1 MKFLDRFK
9 RKAPTEPPLPEQKRT
24 QEQKKAA
31 ETPALNKPE
40 GKGPGK
46 FVPAPAPAPKKP
58 TTSENDLRLELGDF
72 LHRIPA
78 HLLLPGPHD
87 LKSEL
92 RFDIGD
98 LSDRI
103 AKGQT
108 TVSLA
113 EIYRRVPVI
122 FRGEILDSDNIEIRF
137 PWQKLA
143 KLVNLAKPIGQQSD
157 AATASPMPALA
168 EKLRS
173 TKKAVR
179 AIKTGE
185 SADEAGQ
192 TLQAATP
199 PVLPGRNPGAKPATW
214 FSKSTIEAAPAAPV
228 EPPVATGNSGD
239 MSATTPG
246 PLTLKLQ
253 TPVPEPVP
261 ASADAKP
268 LEPEAGPNIAED
280 MRFTD
285 LPQETQRRFV
295 TMKGEYERQ
304 IAEIQAQRKIISEAK
319 DRANEEIE
327 SLKKELDR
335 NLNLLAKEQT
345 ASSIGHDLV
354 QHHQREREELLAQI
368 DALKAQIAA
377 SPASSTQDSA
387 DKDEQLASLTS
398 ERDALLQQKAY
409 LSSQLAEMTNRRGA
423 PSGGA
428 TSTQSQR
435 QVDEL
440 QRRIALLESA
450 QKEAAHELQREK
462 EAKGKIEKLL
472 ATADRLQQESAL
484 HMDEIKGEMR
494 KDVEAA
500 FRKNIKD
507 LEDQLA
513 AARSVAHQPTVA
525 PALEPTE
532 SSWQS
537 EALVQ
542 MEADIESYRERMK
555 VLIRER
561 DEAREAALSQVEA
574 ISNDEI
580 LALKQAID
588 EAKADAESKR
598 AELEELRNNS
608 AAELEGS
615 RRCISDLQVELA
627 AALEAAQTSEPVSA
641 LDTPEFA
648 QLRADYEH
656 ANSLLADIRRELA
669 EQVSKQQQL
678 AAEKDARIRELAES
692 LESSRNAASNTQEFA
707 DFSVEVENLRA
718 RQNEERQQFE
728 VERKMLIEER
738 TKAASG
744 LQELSQSLQQQLQE
758 IIEERDQLKAKLAD
772 LAADM
777 EAESQAHEDLL
788 TTLDKDHTS
797 VVQAK
802 EQLARQ
808 LAAAEGA
815 RQELEQLRG
824 QYDPGLQA
832 ENARLRA
839 ELDEARQVRDEAQ
852 QALDTRTAAL
862 HENEA
867 SLTAITRDHQEIS
880 ARLQEFEHLRNSAES
895 ESNHKIQELQSESNR
910 LAARLAETE
919 ASLAQISGER
929 QDLATNLA
937 AMERQASDLHSS
949 LGSERDALHAQLGQL
964 TSERDML
971 AADLSASRKQHQQL
985 IASLDNER
993 GELILARERVE
1004 KRLSITEREKA
1015 ELENTLHTVQQAQA
1029 GLHDQFHAQ
1038 AKDIE
1043 ARHTAQLTATQ
1054 EELAETRRLIADL
1067 RQTSTAERDT
1077 LVAQNASL
1085 EEKVANLE
1093 RTSAAALEAE
1103 RAAFAERL
1111 SVAEQERNTLQSSL
1125 HEAATNEHAIAALR
1139 TEREN
1144 AVAALAAAERIHA
1157 SALAEV
1163 EQRYRDG
1170 LSGPARE
1177 MEQLRVGAE
1186 TLRAELTVA
1195 RKMQGE
1201 VMNLLDKE
1209 REQFTAAKAE
1219 WARKIESVDEARRQI
1234 GTRLDDREQAIRL
1247 LQEKLGQT
1255 DHVQDRHKAD
1265 LADLRQAIDA
1275 ARRENEQLGARAAA
1289 SEQQLRD
1296 EIASLTQK
1304 MEQLIG
1310 EKHQLNA
1317 RMEQLDA
1324 AHREQLEL
1332 AAVETR
1338 NAHAAREEVAAELEA
1353 ERTRRQGD
1361 IAAALRDRD
1370 EALRAAGQEL
1380 TRIEQ
1385 ELARTRDQRDIFK
1398 REKDDLARRVSQVTE
1413 QQKRMLDDIATGLGH
1428 TPPSAPRP
1436 VAPSVIEVPS
1446 EEGNIHLQ
1454 RVRPVPIR
1462 PPQVKIL

>member
-31 ETPALNKPE
+31 ETPAANKPE

-108 TVSLA
+108 TVALA
-113 EIYRRVPVI
+113 EIYRRVPTI

-214 FSKSTIEAAPAAPV
+214 FSKSTIEAAPVAPV

-239 MSATTPG
+239 MSAVTSA

-253 TPVPEPVP
+253 TPPSDPAPEP
-261 ASADAKP
+261 ADAKP

-304 IAEIQAQRKIISEAK
+304 IAEIQAQRKSITEAK

-354 QHHQREREELLAQI
+354 QHHQKEREELLAQI

-561 DEAREAALSQVEA
+561 DEARDAALSQVEA

-580 LALKQAID
+580 LSLKQAVD

-615 RRCISDLQVELA
+615 RSCISDLQVELA

-656 ANSLLADIRRELA
+656 ANSLLAEIRRELA
-669 EQVSKQQQL
+669 EQVSNQQQL
-678 AAEKDARIRELAES
+678 SAEKDARIRELTES
-692 LESSRNAASNTQEFA
+692 LESSRNAASNPQEFP

-728 VERKMLIEER
+728 VERKGLIEER
-738 TKAASG
+738 SKAASG

-808 LAAAEGA
+808 LAAAEEA
-815 RQELEQLRG
+815 RHELEQLRG

-839 ELDEARQVRDEAQ
+839 ELDEARRVRDEVQ

-895 ESNHKIQELQSESNR
+895 ESNQKIQELQSESNR

-929 QDLATNLA
+929 HDLATNLA
-937 AMERQASDLHSS
+937 AME
-949 LGSERDALHAQLGQL
+949 
-964 TSERDML
+964 
-971 AADLSASRKQHQQL
+971 
-985 IASLDNER
+985 
-993 GELILARERVE
+993 
-1004 KRLSITEREKA
+1004 
-1015 ELENTLHTVQQAQA
+1015 
-1029 GLHDQFHAQ
+1029 
-1038 AKDIE
+1038 
-1043 ARHTAQLTATQ
+1043 
-1054 EELAETRRLIADL
+1054 
-1067 RQTSTAERDT
+1067 
-1077 LVAQNASL
+1077 QNASL

-1111 SVAEQERNTLQSSL
+1111 SAAEQERNTLQSSL
-1125 HEAATNEHAIAALR
+1125 HEVATYEHAIAALR

-1201 VMNLLDKE
+1201 VMNLLEKE

-1324 AHREQLEL
+1324 AQREQLEL

-1361 IAAALRDRD
+1361 IAVALRDRD

-1436 VAPSVIEVPS
+1436 VTPSVIEVPA